1 MKDAKSTVTA
11 TDIESA
17 TLVVQSPPPDGDVA
31 VKTLRSTSFRT
42 QCFIMLLLITVMSLA
57 VGLGVGLKSNR
68 TSSSNNTENIANV
81 SSSWPE
87 LVGLNAENASAWM
100 KEHYPEYTIHVVDY
114 DAYVTED
121 YDPKRV
127 RIYKAP
133 NGTVYVAPKFGR

>member
-1 MKDAKSTVTA
+1 MKDEKSTVTA
-11 TDIESA
+11 TDTESA
-17 TLVVQSPPPDGDVA
+17 TLVVPPESDVA

-42 QCFIMLLLITVMSLA
+42 QCFIMLLLMITVISLA
-57 VGLGVGLKSNR
+57 VGLGVGLKSNH
-68 TSSSNNTENIANV
+68 TASSNNTESIAKV

-87 LVGLNAENASAWM
+87 LVGWDAENASAWM
-100 KEHYPEYTIHVVDY
+100 KEHYPEYKIHVVDY

-133 NGTVYVAPKFGR
+133 NGTVYVAPKIGR